1 MEKLGFLLG
10 QYATLALVVAASW
23 GWGETSLRL
32 LKIDREPAVRLGTPL
47 SIALGLGIGI
57 CVLQW
62 LAIAG
67 HLTPLFIS
75 TLIAAGLVL
84 AVWRFPWRQAPA
96 HPTAWRVQWQAM
108 PAADRWA
115 MTALTVVLLSTLTAP
130 LTPPTQWD
138 ELMYHLPHAQQ
149 WASSSHLT
157 INEWLRYP
165 RFPYN
170 FDLLYAAALAFGNDV
185 MPHLLHALAG
195 WLTAWLVYRLGVQHL
210 DRLTGCVAASLWVL
224 LASIEFTRAYVE
236 MGVTLFVLVAA
247 VSYQQWRTSD
257 DRCWLLPCAFAL
269 GLAVGS
275 KYQALTV
282 LPLFA
287 LGLIWNDRR
296 PTSWLMVAATLLV
309 PCVYWYGRNAL
320 QTGDPFSPMG
330 GRLFG
335 FSDWNAHDYQA
346 QFEDLHLARGLP
358 AWPLW
363 PSLIVPFIPALR
375 TTPAVRRAGIMA
387 GYMVLVWAVTV
398 PYPRY
403 LMSAYPVLA
412 LLSAAACVHLLRTV
426 PSVLPLFRRQVVVR
440 IAAALLLLYLALMA
454 TAEIVRYWKRI
465 SPTVEA
471 RTALLTQRVP
481 GYALWTHLRAHPVG
495 RIYQIGN
502 EDSLFYAPQPVWGEI
517 FGPWRYRDYAFLPPS
532 ELHRKLKA
540 EKFDA
545 LVIHT
550 DRFPQLPAQPEFNR
564 YFEGVWTD
572 GPVKLYKLK
581 SEPTP

>member
-1 MEKLGFLLG
+1 MEKLGFLLRE
-10 QYATLALVVAASW
+10 YAALALVVAACW
-23 GWGETSLRL
+23 GWGEASLRL
-32 LKIDREPAVRLGTPL
+32 LKIDRDPSTRLGAPL
-47 SIALGLGIGI
+47 TIALGLGIGL

-67 HLTPLFIS
+67 HLTSVFIS
-75 TLIAAGLVL
+75 TLIAAGLLL
-84 AVWRFPWRQAPA
+84 A
-96 HPTAWRVQWQAM
+96 AWQLRWQRARASLAAWQGRWQAM
-108 PAADRWA
+108 PVADRWGLV
-115 MTALTVVLLSTLTAP
+115 ALTAVLLSTLTAP
-130 LTPPTQWD
+130 LAPPTQWD

-149 WASSSHLT
+149 WANSGRLT
-157 INEWLRYP
+157 LNEWLRYP

-170 FDLLYAAALAFGNDV
+170 FDLLYAAALVFGNDV
-185 MPHLLHALAG
+185 LPHLLHALAG

-210 DRLTGCVAASLWVL
+210 DRLTACFAASLWLL
-224 LASIEFTRAYVE
+224 LASTEFTRAYVE

-247 VSYQQWRTSD
+247 VSYQQWRASD
-257 DRCWLLPCAFAL
+257 DRRWLLPCAFAL

-296 PTSWLMVAATLLV
+296 PTSWLLAAATLLV

-335 FSDWNAHDYQA
+335 FSDWNAYDYQA
-346 QFEDLHLARGLP
+346 QFEDLRLARGLP

-363 PSLIVPFIPALR
+363 PALIVPFIAALR
-375 TTPAVRRAGIMA
+375 RASAVRRAGIMA
-387 GYMVLVWAVTV
+387 GYMVLVWAVSV

-403 LMSAYPVLA
+403 LMPAYPVLA
-412 LLSAAACVHLLRTV
+412 LLSAAACVHLLRLV
-426 PSVLPLFRRQVVVR
+426 PSAFPLFRRHAIVR
-440 IAAALLLLYLALMA
+440 TAAGLLLVYLALMA

-481 GYALWTHLRAHPVG
+481 GYALWTHLRTHPVG
-495 RIYQIGN
+495 RVYQIGN

-517 FGPWRYRDYAFLPPS
+517 FGPWRYRDYASLSPS

-540 EKFDA
+540 ENFDA

-550 DRFPQLPAQPEFNR
+550 DRFPQLSAQPEFDR
-564 YFEGVWTD
+564 YFEGVWTA
-572 GPVKLYKLK
+572 GPVKLYKLRL
-581 SEPTP
+581 EPTP